1 MKAALLVLLAASP
14 AFADD
19 HERAGMYELGASVG
33 GNLDSV
39 TLSPSLGWFVAE
51 NFEVAGVFEISRT
64 DDSMMISSLV
74 EPSYH
79 VPFRPRL
86 HGFLGM
92 GIGYAYLED
101 RGGALA
107 VAPRIGLELRL
118 GRSVITPSLS
128 VVRTTHREIETVHEV
143 SGPRVNL
150 GYSAVF

>member
-19 HERAGMYELGASVG
+19 YGRAGVYELGASAGV
-33 GNLDSV
+33 NLDSV

-51 NFEVAGVFEISRT
+51 NFEVSGVFEISRT
-64 DDSMMISSLV
+64 DDSTMISSLV

-86 HGFLGM
+86 HGFLAM

-107 VAPRIGLELRL
+107 VAPRVGVNLRI

-128 VVRTTHREIETVHEV
+128 VVMTTHREMETARDA
-143 SGPRVNL
+143 SGPRLNL
-150 GYSAVF
+150 GYSTVF